1 MQSQPM
7 RQPGTALMVVLL
19 LTMGVGPL
27 VNYGLAATSDA
38 LITRLGISE
47 SQFGLLATTLFVA
60 ATLVSMTMGKLADV
74 LSVRHQLM
82 LNFGGTALALLVAA
96 IAQEYWVLL
105 IAMAMA
111 GPAQVIANP
120 TTNRVIYQLVPLERR
135 PSWIGVK
142 QSGVQATQLLA
153 GLYFPAVTI
162 WLGWTA
168 AAVGASLFVLLTLWW
183 SLRQLPP
190 EDPTDWAKVRRTLA
204 FGRGPVSRRQAER
217 LPLGVWIL
225 AGIAMFGG
233 IGMQATNLYLPL
245 YTVREL
251 DFSLVAGGLTAGI
264 AGIIGVL
271 SRIFWGRLLSQGKG
285 PAKLIITTTAG
296 GILGISSLMGAG
308 MFQQVWLLWLGVL
321 LYGLTVLG
329 TNVIVNAATLGLV
342 SISQVGAA
350 SGITTMGMYAGFA
363 TGPLLAGLLL
373 EATGTFQAS
382 WLAVIAAYAVC
393 VVLAVAL
400 FIHLRGKAAETRG
413 EAG

>member
-1 MQSQPM
+1 MNSQPT
-7 RQPGTALMVVLL
+7 RPPSTALMVVLL

-27 VNYGLAATSDA
+27 LNYGLAATSDA
-38 LITRLGISE
+38 LINRLGITE
-47 SQFGLLATTLFVA
+47 SKFGLLATTLFVA

-74 LSVRHQLM
+74 LSVRHQLIF
-82 LNFGGTALALLVAA
+82 NFGGTALALLVAA
-96 IAQEYWVLL
+96 FAQEYWVLL
-105 IAMAMA
+105 IAMALA

-120 TTNRVIYQLVPLERR
+120 TTNRVIYQLVPIERR

-162 WLGWTA
+162 WVGWPA
-168 AAVGASLFVLLTLWW
+168 AAVGAALFVVVSLLW
-183 SLRQLPP
+183 SLRQVPP
-190 EDPTDWAKVRRTLA
+190 EDPTDWAKVRRTLT
-204 FGRGPVSRRQAER
+204 FGRGPLSRHQAER
-217 LPLGVWIL
+217 LPLSVWIL

-251 DFSLVAGGLTAGI
+251 DFSLVLGGLTAGI
-264 AGIIGVL
+264 AGTIGVV
-271 SRIFWGRLLSQGKG
+271 SRIYWGRLLSQGKS
-285 PAKLIITTTAG
+285 AANLIITTTGG
-296 GILGISSLMGAG
+296 GILGISALMAAS
-308 MFQQVWLLWLGVL
+308 MVQQVWLLWLGVL

-329 TNVIVNAATLGLV
+329 TNVIVNSATLGLV

-363 TGPLLAGLLL
+363 VGPLLAGVLL

-382 WLAVIAAYAVC
+382 WMAVIVAYVIC
-393 VVLAVAL
+393 VVLAIIL
-400 FIHLRGKAAETRG
+400 FFHLRSKKAD
-413 EAG
+413 AGGAG